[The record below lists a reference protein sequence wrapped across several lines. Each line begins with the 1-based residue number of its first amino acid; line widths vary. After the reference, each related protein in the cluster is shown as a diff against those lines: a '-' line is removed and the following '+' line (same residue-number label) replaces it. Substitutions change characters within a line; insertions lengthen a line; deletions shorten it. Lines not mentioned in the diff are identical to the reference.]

1 MVVYKVFFKNYKLKR
16 GELLGMLAE
25 RRGDLRG
32 LTQIESGLRWA
43 KFTFSHMVKDK
54 NAMFVV
60 PNELGIRDDARQ
72 LVGKGVYTREELP
85 GITGLLDREALEQ
98 RKN

>member
-1 MVVYKVFFKNYKLKR
+1 MIIYKVFCKNYGLKK
-16 GELLGMLAE
+16 GELLGMLIE
-25 RRGDLRG
+25 RRRDLRG

-54 NAMFVV
+54 NEMFVV
-60 PNELGIRDDARQ
+60 PNELGIKNDARQ
-72 LVGKGVYTREELP
+72 PVRKGVYTREELP
-85 GITGLLDREALEQ
+85 TITGLLNMKAEEQ

>member
-1 MVVYKVFFKNYKLKR
+1 MIIYKVFCKNYGLKK
-16 GELLGMLAE
+16 GELLGMLIE
-25 RRGDLRG
+25 RRRDLRG
-32 LTQIESGLRWA
+32 LTPIESGLRWA

-54 NAMFVV
+54 NEMFVV
-60 PNELGIRDDARQ
+60 PNELGIKDEARQ

-85 GITGLLDREALEQ
+85 TITGLLDMKAEEQ

>member
-32 LTQIESGLRWA
+32 YTQVESGLRWA
-43 KFTFSHMVKDK
+43 KLTFGHMVTDR
-54 NAMFVV
+54 NAVFVV
-60 PNELGIRDDARQ
+60 PNELGI
-72 LVGKGVYTREELP
+72 KGD
-85 GITGLLDREALEQ
+85 TGRLAE
-98 RKN
+98 K